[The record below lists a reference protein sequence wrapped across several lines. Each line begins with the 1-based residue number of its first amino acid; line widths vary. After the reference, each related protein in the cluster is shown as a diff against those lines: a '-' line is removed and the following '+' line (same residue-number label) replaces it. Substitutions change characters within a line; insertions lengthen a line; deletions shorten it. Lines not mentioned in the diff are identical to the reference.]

1 MQNAIASEK
10 MRADDTRSQQISKT
24 VHSAANSPDEPLVIE
39 VWVPLPFRTPLSY
52 LYERQNCVN
61 TAAPPRGARV
71 IVPVNGRKMVG
82 IVDSSIPATQQHDLS
97 RLRPV
102 ESVLDDVPLLA
113 EKTLELMLWTARYYC
128 SAAGELLHLALPP
141 ALRTCSRLPQSRE
154 WLTRRYWR
162 LCVPPHRIDDIEKT
176 LRAKQRELLK
186 ALQVAPAQQLELS
199 KLRALG
205 FSKTQFAALKTAGLI
220 AAMEVDELAEQPED
234 FHEEPATSPNRE
246 EAGHLLNSEQREAVE
261 AIVASDGR
269 FSAFLLD
276 GLTGSGKTEVYL
288 ATLDLLI
295 ANGRQA
301 LILVPEIS
309 LTPQLTARFEK
320 RFPGLVCVYHSGL
333 TDKQRLL
340 AWNDIRLKKKPI
352 VVGTR
357 SAIFLSITQ
366 PALIVVDEEHD
377 SSFKQ
382 QDNCRFNARD
392 LAVVL
397 ASSHSCPVVL
407 GSATPSLESL
417 QNAESGRYQLL
428 RLRHRTA
435 AFARPKIQ
443 LLNIRSRKLTGGL
456 SNPASRAIL
465 ETLQAKHQVLV
476 FLNRRGYA
484 PTLFCQSCGWIA
496 GCTRCDS
503 RLTLHRHDASLRCHH
518 CDLRLRLPTNCP
530 ECTSSSLVPLG
541 SGTEHAEEALQAL
554 VGDVPVVR
562 VDRDTIGSTTALHD
576 KLELVKA
583 GEPCVLLGTQMLA
596 KGHDFPDLTLAVIM
610 DADGA
615 LFSGDLRASER
626 AMQLLT
632 QVCGRVG
639 RGEHAGRVL
648 VQTRLPTHPL
658 ITQLLAQDYRQFAL
672 NELDLRRQL
681 AMPPFTSMAVI
692 RAEAA
697 SEAHLQQGLALLA
710 SQLKTLMTQQQLGE
724 GVTVHGPFPAVLARK
739 KNRHHGLL
747 WLIASKRAT
756 LRSLITGLMSQPAS
770 PDRPSSRALQLPGRT
785 GRNQPFSWS
794 LDIDPYETL

>member
-1 MQNAIASEK
+1 
-10 MRADDTRSQQISKT
+10 MRADDTRSQEISKP
-24 VHSAANSPDEPLVIE
+24 VQSVASHSVQSLIVE

-52 LYERQNCVN
+52 LYV
-61 TAAPPRGARV
+61 AADGPADGLADARPQRGARV
-71 IVPVNGRKMVG
+71 VVSVNNRRLVG
-82 IVDSSIPATQQHDLS
+82 IVDSIVPVTAQLDCSK
-97 RLRPV
+97 LRPV
-102 ESVLDDVPLLA
+102 EMVLDTIPLLA
-113 EKTLELMLWTARYYC
+113 EQTLDLMLWTARYYC
-128 SAAGELLHLALPP
+128 SAAGELLQLALPP
-141 ALRTCSRLPQSRE
+141 ALRTSSRLQQSRE
-154 WLTRRYWR
+154 WLSVRYWQ
-162 LCVPPHRIDDIEKT
+162 
-176 LRAKQRELLK
+176 LRESLPSSGATNLAQGRKQRELLGH
-186 ALQVAPAQQLELS
+186 LQAAPARRSAQ
-199 KLRALG
+199 KNLRELG
-205 FSKTQFAALKTAGLI
+205 FGKAQFTALESAGVI
-220 AAMEVDELAEQPED
+220 EAVTIDELALQPVALSAD
-234 FHEEPATSPNRE
+234 PPDASDVNS
-246 EAGHLLNSEQREAVE
+246 AGHALNAEQQTAVDE
-261 AIVASDGR
+261 IVGSDGK
-269 FSAFLLD
+269 FAAFLLD

-288 ATLDLLI
+288 AALDRLI
-295 ANGRQA
+295 AAGRQA

-309 LTPQLTARFEK
+309 LTPQLTARFEQ
-320 RFPGLVCVYHSGL
+320 RFPGLVCVYHSGI

-357 SAIFLSITQ
+357 SAIFLSFTQ
-366 PALIVVDEEHD
+366 LALVVVDEEHD

-392 LAVVL
+392 LAVVR
-397 ASSHSCPVVL
+397 ASNQGCPVVL

-417 QNAESGRYQLL
+417 QNAESGRYRLL

-435 AFARPKIQ
+435 AFARPQIE
-443 LLNIRSRKLTGGL
+443 LVNIRSRKLTGGL
-456 SNPASRAIL
+456 SDPASRAIL
-465 ETLQAKHQVLV
+465 QALQARHQVLV

-484 PTLFCQSCGWIA
+484 PALFCQSCGWIA
-496 GCTRCDS
+496 GCSRCDS

-518 CDLRLRLPTNCP
+518 CDLRLRLPTVCP
-530 ECTSSSLVPLG
+530 ECTSTSLVPLG

-554 VGDVPVVR
+554 VGDDVPVVR

-648 VQTRLPTHPL
+648 VQTRLPSHPL

-681 AMPPFTSMAVI
+681 SMPPFSSMAVI

-697 SEAHLQQGLALLA
+697 SEVHLQQGMALLA
-710 SQLKTLMTQQQLGE
+710 SQLKTVITQENLGD
-724 GVTVHGPFPAVLARK
+724 GITVHGPFPAVLARK

-756 LRSLITGLMSQPAS
+756 LRSLITGLMNQPAS
-770 PDRPSSRALQLPGRT
+770 PDRPRSRALQLPGRT

>member
-1 MQNAIASEK
+1 MDHA
-10 MRADDTRSQQISKT
+10 QILI
-24 VHSAANSPDEPLVIE
+24 VE

-52 LYERQNCVN
+52 LFDPALAPDG
-61 TAAPPRGARV
+61 AAPRRGARV
-71 IVPVNGRKMVG
+71 VVSVNNRRLVG
-82 IVDSSIPATQQHDLS
+82 IVDRTSQATAQNDCS

-102 ESVLDDVPLLA
+102 ETVLDTIPLLA
-113 EKTLELMLWTARYYC
+113 EQTLDLMLWTARYYC
-128 SAAGELLHLALPP
+128 SAAGELLQLALPP
-141 ALRTCSRLPQSRE
+141 ALRTSSRLQQSRE
-154 WLTRRYWR
+154 WLTVRYWR
-162 LCVPPHRIDDIEKT
+162 LG
-176 LRAKQRELLK
+176 RAPTEEASGQLQGRKQRELLT
-186 ALQVAPAQQLELS
+186 ALQTAPAHQIEHGH
-199 KLRALG
+199 LRSLG
-205 FSKTQFAALKTAGLI
+205 FGKAQFTALETAGLI
-220 AAMEVDELAEQPED
+220 EEVIMDELAMEAAKGE
-234 FHEEPATSPNRE
+234 EEPQAASDGPP
-246 EAGHLLNSEQREAVE
+246 AGHTLNNEQKATVE
-261 AIVASDGR
+261 AIVSSDGK
-269 FSAFLLD
+269 FAAFLLD

-288 ATLDLLI
+288 AALDRLI
-295 ANGRQA
+295 AEGRQA

-340 AWNDIRLKKKPI
+340 AWNDIRLKKKPV

-357 SAIFLSITQ
+357 SAIFLSFTQ
-366 PALIVVDEEHD
+366 LALVVVDEEHD

-392 LAVVL
+392 LAVVR
-397 ASSHSCPVVL
+397 ASNQSCPVVL

-435 AFARPKIQ
+435 AFARPQIE
-443 LLNIRSRKLTGGL
+443 LVNIRSRKLTGGL
-456 SNPASRAIL
+456 SDPAARAIL
-465 ETLQAKHQVLV
+465 DTLQARRQVLV

-484 PTLFCQSCGWIA
+484 PALFCQSCGWIA
-496 GCTRCDS
+496 GCSRCDS
-503 RLTLHRHDASLRCHH
+503 RMTLHRHDASLRCHH

-530 ECTSSSLVPLG
+530 ECTSGSLVPLG

-554 VGDVPVVR
+554 VGDDIPVIR
-562 VDRDTIGSTTALHD
+562 VDRDTIGSTSALHD

-596 KGHDFPDLTLAVIM
+596 KGHDFPDLTLAVIL

-648 VQTRLPTHPL
+648 VQTRLPSHPL
-658 ITQLLAQDYRQFAL
+658 IAQLLAQDYRQFAL
-672 NELDLRRQL
+672 NELELRRQL
-681 AMPPFTSMAVI
+681 AMPPYSSMAVI

-710 SQLKTLMTQQQLGE
+710 SQLKTVMTQQHLGD

-770 PDRPSSRALQLPGRT
+770 PDRPRSRALQLPGRT
-785 GRNQPFSWS
+785 GRHQPFSWS